1 MTKPRALGTF
11 APDSPEWHAAR
22 RWRVGGSEIGQIMGW
37 SQFGNRDD
45 LLAAKLAGTDADRQP
60 TPAQLR
66 GTLLEPAILAWGQA
80 CHGYQYSPQ
89 GAGTWLH
96 ERFDWALFNP
106 DAVTGDGLLI
116 ECKSTVDRS
125 TDRGW
130 GRAGTDAVP
139 LAYRAQVTWG
149 MGILGLDA
157 AHVLVLHGATNGRP
171 DLAFARYVVPFDR
184 PLFTRLLAAG
194 LRFHR
199 DLIAARD
206 TATAA

>member
-89 GAGTWLH
+89 DAGTWLH
-96 ERFDWALFNP
+96 ERFDWALVNP

-139 LAYRAQVTWG
+139 LGYRAQVTWG